1 MELLIPRLYAIVD
14 AGCFQPDP
22 DPARRLI
29 PFAVELIAAG
39 ATLMQYRDKSGA
51 AEVVSRGRALR
62 QATAGAAARLRPR
75 GVRLIMNDRADLCLA
90 AGFDGVHLGQQDL
103 SPTAARSIFAR
114 AAVANQLSHPVTPTE
129 GVPETPLSHP
139 VTPTEGV
146 PGPPLSHPVTPTEGV
161 PGTPLWVGISTHTDQ
176 QVREADSLPVDYI
189 AVGPVFATRS
199 KANPDP
205 VIGVEGVRR
214 ARALTSKPLVA
225 IGGIT
230 RENCRA
236 VIAAGADSVAVIS
249 DLLSAPGKSVETFLR
264 LLG

>member
-1 MELLIPRLYAIVD
+1 MIPRLYAIVD
-14 AGCFQPDP
+14 TGCFQPDP

-29 PFAVELIAAG
+29 HFAGELIAAG
-39 ATLMQYRDKSGA
+39 ATLLQYRDKSASA

-62 QATAGAAARLRPR
+62 QAAAGAVARPRPR

-90 AGFDGVHLGQQDL
+90 ANFDGVHLGQEDL
-103 SPTAARSIFAR
+103 SPAAARSIFAR
-114 AAVANQLSHPVTPTE
+114 TATANQLSHPVTPQE
-129 GVPETPLSHP
+129 D
-139 VTPTEGV
+139 
-146 PGPPLSHPVTPTEGV
+146 V

-230 RENCRA
+230 RQNCRA
-236 VIAAGADSVAVIS
+236 VIAAGADSLAVIS
-249 DLLSAPGKSVETFLR
+249 DLLAAPGKSVETFLR